1 MSLQHWQLWQE
12 NSSKLWDEYLQK
24 RREELGQ
31 EPISGS
37 QKVLELNRNERITA
51 WLLYIGIWKYKSKL
65 VIRNM
70 LIQCICC
77 SMLFDVVL
85 ILWKD
90 LFLSDYKVVGSE
102 LLRRDFWCGALML
115 AGLPQRSAQA
125 LVLIEMKKTSGAA
138 DQPHMGWA
146 RLSFYRL
153 KIIETYWNG
162 FSMVFFSKVCEKMLA
177 APVYIR
183 LIDVS
188 LACFLIPK
196 LTSSGGWWLPQ
207 IVTQDLEVVLRQSLS
222 TLSPGNWT
230 LKRF

>member
-1 MSLQHWQLWQE
+1 MYMLFNVIRCNIDTMKGL
-12 NSSKLWDEYLQK
+12 
-24 RREELGQ
+24 
-31 EPISGS
+31 
-37 QKVLELNRNERITA
+37 VLE
-51 WLLYIGIWKYKSKL
+51 WLQSCRFRAVKKRLLVWCTDACRLASKIGASP
-65 VIRNM
+65 
-70 LIQCICC
+70 
-77 SMLFDVVL
+77 
-85 ILWKD
+85 
-90 LFLSDYKVVGSE
+90 GTH
-102 LLRRDFWCGALML
+102 RDA
-115 AGLPQRSAQA
+115 
-125 LVLIEMKKTSGAA
+125 KTSGAA

>member
-12 NSSKLWDEYLQK
+12 NSSKLWDDYLQK

-125 LVLIEMKKTSGAA
+125 LVLIEMRKHQVQRTNHTWVERGCRFIDWKS
-138 DQPHMGWA
+138 
-146 RLSFYRL
+146 L
-153 KIIETYWNG
+153 KHIE
-162 FSMVFFSKVCEKMLA
+162 MVFRWCFSRKFARRC
-177 APVYIR
+177 
-183 LIDVS
+183 
-188 LACFLIPK
+188 
-196 LTSSGGWWLPQ
+196 
-207 IVTQDLEVVLRQSLS
+207 
-222 TLSPGNWT
+222 
-230 LKRF
+230 